1 MTTVKLLAVVAL
13 FVGGTSL
20 AMAQNGPPTG
30 GQPLNAGNPP
40 AAPPAAAGPPGPG
53 VIPHDAPA
61 GNAASVQQSAA
72 PPAAAP
78 PGPGVIPH
86 DAPRSSLQSTSAQT
100 TQTAAPPTGAA
111 SGTRIAAQPKQH
123 KKMYMTTKSTKSHK
137 GSKLT
142 PASNANPYMK
152 Q

>member
-13 FVGGTSL
+13 FVSGTSL

-40 AAPPAAAGPPGPG
+40 AAPPASAGPPGPG

-61 GNAASVQQSAA
+61 GTTASVQQSAA

-86 DAPRSSLQSTSAQT
+86 DAPRSSLQSTAAQT

-142 PASNANPYMK
+142 PANNANPYMK